1 MIDWRVQEQIE
12 SLSSEPSSPSAR
24 SSMTMRPASSPPI
37 VMSKKTFG
45 FGPPLVRSQVSA
57 VCMYVSVANRS
68 CKDLQ
73 RYYGLTGEAP
83 HGCYC
88 SEYNPF

>member
-57 VCMYVSVANRS
+57 VCMYV
-68 CKDLQ
+68 KDLQ
-73 RYYGLTGEAP
+73 RLTGEAP

>member
-57 VCMYVSVANRS
+57 VCMYV
-68 CKDLQ
+68 KDLQ